1 MPNFNASPFGN
12 QPALIYPGV
21 SYYLFGAWPQD
32 KSPTLMYVTSVAI
45 AANVATVGVQVYGGD
60 IPAVGSLIT
69 IQGTAT
75 LAGAFNVTNAA
86 LTGVTI
92 ATTGAGTVTFA
103 LTGANTSTTPDG
115 GQAIVPQPE
124 VPESIGTVASVAVTP
139 KQDSEVSLD
148 RTVTVQTNY
157 STVPTAHTLTL
168 QGSMTN
174 LDADYVSIGTA
185 ATVAGS
191 AVTLGFLTVVSSFL
205 FYRVLPSGLSG
216 TGKYTCKIAVG

>member
-1 MPNFNASPFGN
+1 MPNYNTSPFGN

-21 SYYLFGAWPQD
+21 PYYLFGSWPQD
-32 KSPTLMYVTSVAI
+32 QSPTLMYVTSVAI
-45 AANVATVGVQVYGGD
+45 ASNVATVGVQIYGGA
-60 IPAVGSLIT
+60 IPVVGALIS
-69 IQGTAT
+69 IVGTAT
-75 LAGAFNVTNAA
+75 LSGAFNVTNVA

-92 ATTGAGTVTFA
+92 ATTGVGTVTFA
-103 LTGANTSTTPDG
+103 LTGTNTSTTPDG

-124 VPESIGTVASVAVTP
+124 VGETISTVASVAVTP
-139 KQDSEVSLD
+139 KQDSEISLD

-157 STVPTAHTLTL
+157 TTVPTASTVTL

-174 LDADYVSIGTA
+174 LDADYVSIATA
-185 ATVAGS
+185 ATVSGS

-216 TGKYTCKIAVG
+216 TGKYVVKIAVG